1 MMLFFIGLG
10 EMIIATIWT
19 RFVSQGKMVASAFV
33 TFVNILIWYYVLREI
48 ISDISDWTI
57 IVMYAAGC
65 ACGTFIG
72 MRLFE
77 TNEGKETPTIL
88 TSKSELSAPD
98 TV

>member
-1 MMLFFIGLG
+1 MLFFIGLV

-48 ISDISDWTI
+48 ISDLSDWTI
-57 IVMYAAGC
+57 IVLYAAGC

-77 TNEGKETPTIL
+77 NEQKSDARPLIETEIESVSL
-88 TSKSELSAPD
+88 D